1 MSSSNRATRLEL
13 SIDKLNTRANHE
25 LSIIGGCRGS
35 PTTQCDG
42 CGARRSDH
50 TASQTKNSAHTS
62 TLSCPNRKKSGENS
76 TWRLD
81 YRLLSFRVLPAFHK
95 ARLVCLIAAPK
106 PRNNPAFQFGR
117 NLFSEEF
124 FMGVYQRKW
133 LNG

>member
-1 MSSSNRATRLEL
+1 MKTAAAAARPGNVMAAEQGAGAQQPHSISDQEL
-13 SIDKLNTRANHE
+13 GSHFDPV
-25 LSIIGGCRGS
+25 LSES
-35 PTTQCDG
+35 
-42 CGARRSDH
+42 
-50 TASQTKNSAHTS
+50 
-62 TLSCPNRKKSGENS
+62 KKSGENS

-106 PRNNPAFQFGR
+106 PRNNPAFQLGR